1 MVRNNEL
8 KRIRLEHKTS
18 QSLLATIAGVSARS
32 ISRYENGTQMPNIE
46 AALRIAAYYN
56 MMVEQIFPPKEY
68 MPADEYEGYEEIL
81 EERLRRRSLSTASQ

>member
-32 ISRYENGTQMPNIE
+32 ISRYENGTQVPQLE
-46 AALRIAAYYN
+46 AALRIAAYYD
-56 MMVEQIFPPKEY
+56 MMVEQIFPPREY
-68 MPADEYEGYEEIL
+68 MPADEDEGYEKIV
-81 EERLRRRSLSTASQ
+81 EEALMQRAK

>member
-32 ISRYENGTQMPNIE
+32 ISRYENGTQVPQLE
-46 AALRIAAYYN
+46 AALRIAAYYD

-68 MPADEYEGYEEIL
+68 MPADEYEGYEKIV
-81 EERLRRRSLSTASQ
+81 EERLRVRALSASMQ